1 MARKIVVTSGK
12 GGVGKTTVTANLGLS
27 LAGFKKK
34 VLLCDLDLG
43 LNNLDIVTGI
53 EGRVVYDLC
62 DVLDGRCRIRQAI
75 VESENSNFLYV
86 LPSGN
91 AKDDRDVSG
100 QSVKLLLESVANF
113 FDFILIDCPA
123 GIDVGFHRAV
133 SLADEAIVIA
143 TPSLPSI
150 RDANRVVSVLESYR
164 LKKIDLIVNRARGDL
179 MMDQR
184 MIFPEDIAKI
194 LNVELLGVVP
204 EEDSVFLSVGGN
216 LPKTGGAYKSYKLI
230 AENLLK
236 GKNKVFDATRKYS
249 GIIGSIRRK
258 IRSEI

>member
-27 LAGFKKK
+27 LAGLKKK

-43 LNNLDIVTGI
+43 LNNLDIVTGV
-53 EGRVVYDLC
+53 EGKVVYDLS

-75 VESENSNFLYV
+75 VESDNRNFLYV

-91 AKDDRDVSG
+91 ANGIGEVSG

-123 GIDVGFHRAV
+123 GIDAGFHRAV
-133 SLADEAIVIA
+133 SLSDEAIVVA
-143 TPSLPSI
+143 TPSLTSI
-150 RDANRVVSVLESYR
+150 RDANRVVSVLESYK
-164 LKKIDLIVNRARGDL
+164 LKKISLIVNRARGDL

-184 MIFPEDIAKI
+184 MIFPEDVSKI
-194 LNVELLGVVP
+194 LNIELLGVVP
-204 EEDSVFLSVGGN
+204 EEDSVFLSVGGC

-230 AENLLK
+230 ADNLMK
-236 GKNKVFDATRKYS
+236 GKNRIYDATKKYS
-249 GIIGSIRRK
+249 GLFGSIRRK